1 MRRRPRIRRR
11 TVACPARLPVPA
23 GPAPGPAGPGAL
35 VKGHVAAARRAL
47 LLLALVFVAR
57 GQAAA
62 AVGSP
67 ADPEYRAAL
76 DLVYDGAFGAAEMR
90 LAALA
95 GAHPRDPVAP
105 YLQALALEWRLEQA
119 PQSHEHDAEV
129 LAFAER
135 ALGLAEARLAE
146 DRQDGRALLVRGAA
160 HGVKSRLH
168 LFRWDR
174 SPASR
179 EAVRM
184 REALLA
190 ARSSGVTAL
199 DLDFGLGLYDYY
211 ADTLPRFFK
220 LVAFVLGIP
229 AGDRDRGRAAIA
241 RVARGGS
248 LFHDTEARVQMY
260 DIASFFEQRP
270 DRALFWIQELR
281 RRYPGWPIWGMKLA
295 ELLRE
300 PLGLFSESAAVCREI
315 LDTAEHH
322 RHVNYQPVVAEMAQV
337 LLAEALL
344 LDLRLDEAR
353 AHASS
358 ALSGAEAPDWVRG
371 RAQLVVARSLELQG
385 DAAGA
390 RAGYAAAASG
400 ADRASSRRAA
410 AALRAPASAA
420 LVAATGFLARSR
432 RTGEAGDERE
442 AERLCLEAFRLD
454 SASDE
459 GQLCAARA
467 LLRERRTAEAR
478 TLARAVVDSG
488 APWLRP
494 QARLVLAAAL
504 ELAGERSEAISSYR
518 AVWEQPYA
526 RPALRTAAAAAL
538 ERLAPGM
545 QREPP
550 PFER

>member
-1 MRRRPRIRRR
+1 MRLIR
-11 TVACPARLPVPA
+11 
-23 GPAPGPAGPGAL
+23 G
-35 VKGHVAAARRAL
+35 L
-47 LLLALVFVAR
+47 LLLGLVLTL
-57 GQAAA
+57 AAPGHA
-62 AVGSP
+62 TGAVDSP
-67 ADPEYRAAL
+67 IDPEYRAAL
-76 DLVYDGAFGAAEMR
+76 DFVYDGAFGTAEAK

-95 GAHPRDPVAP
+95 AAHPRDPVAP

-135 ALGLAEARLAE
+135 ALGIAATRLGE
-146 DRQDGRALLVRGAA
+146 DGQDGRALLVRGAA
-160 HGVKSRLH
+160 HGVESRLH
-168 LFRWDR
+168 LLRWDR

-211 ADTLPRFFK
+211 ADTLPRLFK

-229 AGDRDRGRAAIA
+229 AGDRERGRAAIA
-241 RVARGGS
+241 RVAHGGS
-248 LFHDTEARVQMY
+248 LFHDAEARVQMY
-260 DIASFFEQRP
+260 DINTFFEQRP

-300 PLGLFSESAAVCREI
+300 PLGLFSESSTVCREI

-322 RHVNYQPVVAEMAQV
+322 RHVNYQPVVADMAQV
-337 LLAEALL
+337 LLAESLL

-353 AHASS
+353 AHALS
-358 ALSGAEAPDWVRG
+358 ALSAAEAPAWVRG
-371 RAQLVVARSLELQG
+371 RAELVVARTLELEG
-385 DAAGA
+385 DQAAA
-390 RAGYAAAASG
+390 RARYAAAASG
-400 ADRASSRRAA
+400 ADRTASRRAS
-410 AALRAPASAA
+410 AALRSLASPA
-420 LVAATGFLARSR
+420 LVAATRFLARSR
-432 RTGEAGDERE
+432 RAGEAGDAPE

-454 SASDE
+454 PEADE
-459 GQLCAARA
+459 GQLCAARVR
-467 LLRERRTAEAR
+467 LRERRAVEAR

-504 ELAGERSEAISSYR
+504 ELTGERGEALASYR
-518 AVWEQPYA
+518 AAWEQPYA
-526 RPALRTAAAAAL
+526 RPALRAAAAAAL
-538 ERLAPGM
+538 DRLAPGTR
-545 QREPP
+545 REPSTG
-550 PFER
+550 ER